1 MSKLYAV
8 TAGCYSD
15 YHIVALCS
23 DKNKA
28 EKIAACCNDGYFSS
42 WDDADVCEFE
52 DGIRMDLDRSV
63 FEVNVSTKFTSYGIN
78 ELFGEDKIAALTGR
92 TFKINEVR
100 VRGDGSYN
108 VYVLA
113 DDADKALKIARD
125 LVAEYKAGKEGV
137 I

>member
-23 DKNKA
+23 DKNKV
-28 EKIAACCNDGYFSS
+28 EKITACCTDGYFSS
-42 WDDADVCEFE
+42 WDEANVCEFE
-52 DGIRMDLDRSV
+52 DGIRMDLDKSV
-63 FEVNVSTKFTSYGIN
+63 FEVNVSTKFASYGIH

-92 TFKINEVR
+92 TYKINEVR